1 MVDNGAFR
9 RHEGELDERKLEL
22 VENLGALVQLFGGP
36 ALLQVLEPLQD
47 GGEGGR
53 THLGR
58 LGTDFRGRNP
68 DETNDDGR

>member
-9 RHEGELDERKLEL
+9 GHEGELDERKLEL

-58 LGTDFRGRNP
+58 LETDF
-68 DETNDDGR
+68 